1 MLERAADPVYVLDA
15 DRAILFCNPACAAW
29 VGVEAESLAGRR
41 VDYVAGDEVH
51 GLPGAAAG
59 LCPPPEVFAGQA
71 ATGHVSSI
79 SSQGRLLYRR
89 TRFIPLVDTAGKCL
103 AVLAFMDHSDLHAA
117 DLQSDTPRSTTSDQ
131 LHATLRAFR
140 VELGS
145 RHALA
150 QLLGETPVQKQVR
163 ARVALAASSRVP
175 VLIVGAQGTEREA
188 VARTIHER
196 AARGA
201 GRFAKVDCA
210 LLTMEMLSQA
220 MSDLRAGEISPTE
233 TTLLLH
239 DVDQLPPTMLS
250 VVTKLV
256 RGSTG
261 TRMLATSR
269 LTPDD
274 WSAQSA
280 PAAELACALS
290 TLVIELPL
298 LSARIADLPL
308 LAQALIEECNG
319 VGAKQISGIA
329 PEALE
334 QLAWH
339 DWAGNL
345 HELREVIRMAH
356 ASAKGHRIEPGDLSP
371 RLAFVREAGAA
382 PRPAPEVPIVLDDFL
397 REIQIELITRA
408 LDRTAGNRTR
418 AAALLGMNRV
428 KLYRRLIQLGLVEDK
443 EEEPVFEEDPE

>member
-1 MLERAADPVYVLDA
+1 MLERTADPVYVLDA

-29 VGVEAESLAGRR
+29 VGVEAESLVGRR

-59 LCPPPEVFAGQA
+59 LCPPPDVFAGQA

-89 TRFIPLVDTAGKCL
+89 TRFTPLVDAAGKCL
-103 AVLAFMDHSDLHAA
+103 AVLAFMDHTDLHAA
-117 DLQSDTPRSTTSDQ
+117 DLQTAAPRSTTSDQ
-131 LHATLRAFR
+131 LHATLRQFR

-175 VLIVGAQGTEREA
+175 VLIVGAPGTEREA

-196 AARGA
+196 TARGG

-210 LLTMEMLSQA
+210 LLTIEILSRAFQ
-220 MSDLRAGEISPTE
+220 DLRSGEISPNDTA
-233 TTLLLH
+233 LLLH
-239 DVDQLPPTMLS
+239 DVDQLPAALYPT
-250 VVTKLV
+250 VFNLV
-256 RGSTG
+256 RNSAG
-261 TRMLATSR
+261 TRILATSR
-269 LTPDD
+269 VTPEA
-274 WSAQSA
+274 WSAQSQT
-280 PAAELACALS
+280 AAELACALS
-290 TLVIELPL
+290 TLVIELPPL
-298 LSARIADLPL
+298 TARIADLPL
-308 LAQALIEECNG
+308 LVHALIEECNG
-319 VGAKQISGIA
+319 AGAKQISGIA
-329 PEALE
+329 SAALE

-356 ASAKGHRIEPGDLSP
+356 AAARGLRIEPGDLSP

-382 PRPAPEVPIVLDDFL
+382 PRPAPDVPIVLEDFL
-397 REIQIELITRA
+397 REIQIELVTRA

-418 AAALLGMNRV
+418 AAQLLGMSRV
-428 KLYRRLIQLGLVEDK
+428 KFYRRLEQLGLVEDK
-443 EEEPVFEEDPE
+443 EEAPVFEEDPE